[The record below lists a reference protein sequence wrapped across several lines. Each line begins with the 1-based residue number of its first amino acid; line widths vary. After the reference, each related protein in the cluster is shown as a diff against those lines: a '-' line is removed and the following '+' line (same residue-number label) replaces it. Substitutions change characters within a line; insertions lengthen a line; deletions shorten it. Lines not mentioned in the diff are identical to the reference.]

1 VRRYVVRNMLEAGA
15 DTTIKDKN
23 GVTAKDLISH
33 DPEMEELLR
42 AAKLQDSFTPDDID
56 VGDND
61 ESDYESDEE

>member
-1 VRRYVVRNMLEAGA
+1 MKWRRIN
-15 DTTIKDKN
+15 DKN
-23 GVTAKDLISH
+23 GVTAKDLISR

-56 VGDND
+56 VGDD